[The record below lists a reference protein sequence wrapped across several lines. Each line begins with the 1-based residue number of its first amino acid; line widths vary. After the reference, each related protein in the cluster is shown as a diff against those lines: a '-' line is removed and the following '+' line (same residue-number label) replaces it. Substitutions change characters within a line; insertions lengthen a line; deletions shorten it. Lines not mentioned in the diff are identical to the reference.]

1 MRVVLK
7 RRKTRVPQ
15 PGEWGWVKRMKVSV
29 PIFIILM
36 GILIFVSHATTV
48 PWNNNP
54 IDQSVDTLA
63 SDTAVTFDN
72 HGEALPALDTY
83 KVATKDAWIDLKRPS
98 TGETQRAHVLIRYPK
113 NAGGTDEDNANA
125 TSKLP
130 GVVFMHGA
138 GYGTADNSFGDVAE
152 DLSSAGFVTATVD
165 KPVWSTNDITRDYPG
180 SAHAYG
186 QVVDYLRSMDMVD
199 PHKVGLYATSES
211 TWISP
216 YLVRD
221 DGNIAFQILLSP
233 MVQTPRHALGFF
245 VAQDFAIVGANPG
258 YQSIVRRVFSADTAQ
273 FGLTNLDFNPMIAE
287 GYAIPTFVAY
297 GSKDVMTAQVDGVRD
312 IELMAH
318 RSGNW
323 NVTVRNYPVANHV
336 MRLGDEAEEGT
347 PLVDRYER
355 DMVDWAVGT
364 SRGLQETSASIA
376 GTTIYQSIAVPTNL
390 YGHPKLTV
398 YGVGVHVAAV
408 ITLLIAFV
416 LALIA
421 LERKI
426 RYMIRGQGPAL
437 GFVRGYQRVLITISA
452 TTLATLLLFFAGI
465 GQIIWR
471 VVTLIWGAAP
481 ESPGMIYWSWYAIQ
495 VVCVLVVWAWS
506 RVFCQLLETASQKGL
521 LRTPDE
527 WRADFEIKRLTGK
540 PVLRIRGVHTG
551 PVVASTRLGVTL
563 FVATTLAMFCVL
575 LVFAFWGLFVY

>member
-1 MRVVLK
+1 M
-7 RRKTRVPQ
+7 PQ

-63 SDTAVTFDN
+63 SDTAVTFN
-72 HGEALPALDTY
+72 NPGEALPALDTY

-98 TGETQRAHVLIRYPK
+98 TGETQRAHVLIRYPQ
-113 NAGGTDEDNANA
+113 NAGGTDEDNTNA
-125 TSKLP
+125 TNKLP

-221 DGNIAFQILLSP
+221 DGDIAFQILLSP

-408 ITLLIAFV
+408 VTLLIAFV

-465 GQIIWR
+465 GQIVWR